1 MMIEINFK
9 PSPKELRTF
18 GIAFLVACGLV
29 GALLAWRFGLGAP
42 SYVLWALAPVGGLLA
57 IVAPRALKPIYIL
70 LSLVAWPIGMV
81 VGTVLLAAVYYL
93 LITPLGLA
101 FRLLGKDPMQ
111 RRFDRAATTYWI
123 ERRQAA
129 SVERYFR
136 QF

>member
-57 IVAPRALKPIYIL
+57 I
-70 LSLVAWPIGMV
+70 VAWPIGMV

>member
-1 MMIEINFK
+1 MIEINFK

-29 GALLAWRFGLGAP
+29 GGLLAWRFGLGAP
-42 SYVLWALAPVGGLLA
+42 SYVLWSLAPIGGLLA
-57 IVAPRALKPIYIL
+57 FVAPKALKPVYIL
-70 LSLVAWPIGMV
+70 LSLLAWPIGMV
-81 VGTVLLAAVYYL
+81 VGTVMLAAVYYL
-93 LITPLGLA
+93 VITPLGLV

-111 RRFDRAATTYWI
+111 RRLDRSAATYWI
-123 ERRQAA
+123 ARRPAA